1 MTTRVKRGRVVLLAL
16 LLAVLA
22 ACGGDDSDEGGAATT
37 EPPGSTKPTDTEG
50 AYAPQPL
57 DEPATLTFS
66 TSGPFEFIFPVHL
79 AIEKGEFAKEGLTVE
94 IVTVP
99 ANAQLAG
106 LAGGEADIVG
116 IGASAAAMNAIDQGI
131 ELSFFQNTHDAP
143 SEGTTEGIWVRKELL
158 DDDGALDPDKVDG
171 MKVVLGTQ
179 GLASPTIYVAREM
192 VEDVGRSIDDIE
204 VTVLEPNADSLV
216 ALENGAVDAAHL
228 LSPFSDDPALEDC
241 CALVHETVAAGKYA
255 ALRSDLEDRPEVY
268 EAFTRAL
275 IRTQRG
281 YLQGNYHQDADVAAI
296 LAEFTGAPIETVE
309 AAQTWYGFGDEA
321 RNDDEL
327 VIALQEMWLDF
338 GEILSYTEPLAIEDM
353 STQAIVD
360 AVNGS

>member
-1 MTTRVKRGRVVLLAL
+1 MTSRVKSGRVAVLAL
-16 LLAVLA
+16 LLVVLA
-22 ACGGDDSDEGGAATT
+22 ACGGDDGDEGSSGTT
-37 EPPGSTKPTDTEG
+37 DGPDSTKPTDTEG
-50 AYAPQPL
+50 AYAPEPL

-66 TSGPFEFIFPVHL
+66 TSGPYEFIFPVHL
-79 AIEKGEFAKEGLTVE
+79 AIEKGEFAKEDLTVE

-106 LAGGEADIVG
+106 LAAGDADIVG
-116 IGASAAAMNAIDQGI
+116 IGASAAAMNAVDQGI
-131 ELSFFQNTHDAP
+131 ELNFFQNTHDAP
-143 SEGTTEGIWVRKELL
+143 SEGTTEGIWVRKDLL
-158 DDDGALDPDKVDG
+158 ADDGTLDPDQVDG

-179 GLASPTIYVAREM
+179 GQASPTIYVAREM
-192 VEDVGRSIDDIE
+192 VEAVGKSVDDIE

-228 LSPFSDDPALEDC
+228 LSPFSDDPGLTDC
-241 CALVHETVAAGKYA
+241 CALVQETIAAGKYA
-255 ALRSDLEDRPEVY
+255 ALKADLEDRPEVY

-281 YLQGNYHQDADVAAI
+281 YLQGNYHQDPDVAAI

-327 VIALQEMWLDF
+327 VIALQDMWLDF
-338 GEILSYTEPLAIEDM
+338 GEILSYDEPLAIEDM
-353 STQAIVD
+353 STQTIVE